1 MRIFK
6 GCTVLVTAPVEDKAA
21 ELVTKYNGGF
31 YKVARTLGKRYLG
44 PDSQIVELEGVKS
57 DKGIP
62 YWFCR
67 EWVTVVDEALLVGR
81 HNEEG
86 NG

>member
-1 MRIFK
+1 MRIKK
-6 GCTVLVTAPVEDKAA
+6 GSTVLVTAPVEDKAA

-57 DKGIP
+57 SKGVP

-67 EWVTVVDEALLVGR
+67 EWVTVIDESLLKARTKGD
-81 HNEEG
+81 E
-86 NG
+86 